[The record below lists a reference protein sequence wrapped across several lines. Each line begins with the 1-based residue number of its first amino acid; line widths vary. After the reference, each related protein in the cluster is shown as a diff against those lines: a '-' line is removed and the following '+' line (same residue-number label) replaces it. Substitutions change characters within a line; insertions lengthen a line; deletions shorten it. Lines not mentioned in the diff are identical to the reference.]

1 MPNKVAAP
9 YQRSAFYVVDTV
21 WISPSARTMS
31 IQVTDLSKNSYQKEL
46 LSPAVPVSPPRAL
59 ISGYAII
66 CNISESVPTKPDYA
80 KKTPHLPELR
90 IVEEAFA
97 SKSRS
102 EEQDHR
108 VKKLA
113 EETFPYWR
121 DHSMTE
127 RPYY

>member
-1 MPNKVAAP
+1 MPNEVAAP
-9 YQRSAFYVVDTV
+9 YRRSAFYVVDTV
-21 WISPSARTMS
+21 WISPSAKTIS
-31 IQVTDLSKNSYQKEL
+31 IQVTDLSKNSYQRSCFL
-46 LSPAVPVSPPRAL
+46 LRSPPAL
-59 ISGYAII
+59 ISGYAIT

-97 SKSRS
+97 VKSRS
-102 EEQDHR
+102 EEQEHG

-113 EETFPYWR
+113 EETFPYWQ